1 MSNGKQQ
8 IAVIGLG
15 RFGSAVAEEL
25 HKAGHE
31 VIGIDLD
38 RSIVQSIA
46 SKIPHTVQVDAV
58 DEVGLRQLGI
68 EGYDAAVVGITD
80 ELEASILITLVL
92 KHLNVKQIVV
102 KARNEMH
109 GEILQR
115 VGADRIIYP
124 ERDTGLRLAHSW
136 FSADITASLDIVD
149 GYEIIRVRLPQNFVG
164 LQVNE
169 VVNKLNKVQLI
180 MIARESIVIEF
191 PDSAE
196 VLQKDD
202 VLVLSGKVKQIEKF
216 FLD

>member
-1 MSNGKQQ
+1 MSNEKQQ

-180 MIARESIVIEF
+180 MIARGSIVIEF

-202 VLVLSGKVKQIEKF
+202 ILVLSGKVKQIEKF

>member
-1 MSNGKQQ
+1 
-8 IAVIGLG
+8 
-15 RFGSAVAEEL
+15 
-25 HKAGHE
+25 
-31 VIGIDLD
+31 
-38 RSIVQSIA
+38 
-46 SKIPHTVQVDAV
+46 
-58 DEVGLRQLGI
+58 
-68 EGYDAAVVGITD
+68 
-80 ELEASILITLVL
+80 
-92 KHLNVKQIVV
+92 
-102 KARNEMH
+102 MH

-180 MIARESIVIEF
+180 MIARGSIVIEF

-202 VLVLSGKVKQIEKF
+202 ILVLSGKVKQIEKF

>member
-1 MSNGKQQ
+1 MSNEKQQ

-38 RSIVQSIA
+38 RSIVHSIA
-46 SKIPHTVQVDAV
+46 SKSPHTVQVDAV

-180 MIARESIVIEF
+180 MIARGSIVIEF

-202 VLVLSGKVKQIEKF
+202 ILVLSGKVKQIEKF